1 MENPEIMNNEVN
13 NNGNEAGQAA
23 ENQPGIVSRAIK
35 GVRHLMVRAK
45 ATKSGRVV
53 IALTKGAVV
62 GFGLYKTYDIG
73 FKKGKE
79 SVQPTIVTI
88 TEVQEEEAPAEETPT
103 EEAPVAAMP
112 VEETV

>member
-1 MENPEIMNNEVN
+1 MENPEIMNNEV

-35 GVRHLMVRAK
+35 GVRHLVVRAK

-73 FKKGKE
+73 FKKGQA

-88 TEVQEEEAPAEETPT
+88 TEGVQEEEAPAEETPT
-103 EEAPVAAMP
+103 EEAPVEAMP